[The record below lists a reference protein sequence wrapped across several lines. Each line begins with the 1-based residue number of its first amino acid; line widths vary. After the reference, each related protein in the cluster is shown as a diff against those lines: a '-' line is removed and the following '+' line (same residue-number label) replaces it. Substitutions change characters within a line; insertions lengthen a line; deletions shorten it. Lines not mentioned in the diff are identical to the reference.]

1 MDNKGIVNALS
12 KKLARDP
19 KDITALIEG
28 LSASF
33 RERCGNMDTI
43 AIPGFG
49 TFEPIKEDE
58 RISVDLSTGKRLL
71 LPPQITLSFQTSAI
85 LRKKLNETTAEK

>member
-58 RISVDLSTGKRLL
+58 RIEDLSTGKRLL

-85 LRKKLNETTAEK
+85 LRKKLNETTVEK

>member
-1 MDNKGIVNALS
+1 MDNKGFVAALS
-12 KKLARDP
+12 NKLAREP

-28 LSASF
+28 LAASF
-33 RERCGNMDTI
+33 RENCGNMDSI

-58 RISVDLSTGKRLL
+58 HISTDLSTGKRLL
-71 LPPQITLSFQTSAI
+71 LPPQIVLKFSPSSL
-85 LRKKLNETTAEK
+85 LRKKLNER

>member
-58 RISVDLSTGKRLL
+58 RIVDLSTGKRLL
-71 LPPQITLSFQTSAI
+71 LPPKITLSFQTSAI